1 MGTKE
6 DLDLNCWPAAN
17 SRFAGYQF
25 AQGYGGLLTEFESGG
40 FLGVSDSQEV
50 AAEAVFDL
58 ASVTKLYT
66 ATLAAKLH
74 AAGEV
79 DLDAPISSWSN
90 VSGLLG
96 QLSARSL
103 LTHSSGL
110 APEWLEKSSRLA
122 TIESLLAQTPDPE
135 SEGSLVYSCTG
146 YSLYAV
152 ALEQKYSLGFDE
164 LVSRHLLEP
173 LGLRNTGF
181 NPDPSAVVIADA
193 RSLEE
198 TFAYGLV
205 HDPRARAMAGVSG
218 NAGLFATASDV
229 FSFLSEVLT
238 GAKGVVLDRARK
250 ELFTPTVS
258 GEWQQGIGFRH
269 EDIAR
274 LGANSHYFSHSGFTG
289 TLVMVDPESSH
300 IAVLLTNRL
309 QCGTTR
315 EQMAPVYRAFAN
327 SF

>member
-1 MGTKE
+1 MRISSI
-6 DLDLNCWPAAN
+6 LDSLVWPHPE
-17 SRFAGYQF
+17 SRFAGYSYVVGN
-25 AQGYGGLLTEFESGG
+25 ADAVTEAGHGG
-40 FLGVSDSQEV
+40 FVSAGSERAV
-50 AAEAVFDL
+50 SSATVFDL

-96 QLSARSL
+96 QKSARSL

-238 GAKGVVLDRARK
+238 GAKGVVLDQARK

-269 EDIAR
+269 RDVAR
-274 LGANSHYFSHSGFTG
+274 LGANSHYFSHTGFTG

-315 EQMAPVYRAFAN
+315 EQLAPVYRAFAN

>member
-6 DLDLNCWPAAN
+6 NLDLTCWPAAN
-17 SRFAGYQF
+17 ARFAGYQF
-25 AQGYGGLLTEFESGG
+25 AQGFQGELSQFEFGGV
-40 FLGVSDSQEV
+40 LGVSDSQEV
-50 AAEAVFDL
+50 TAEAVFDL

-66 ATLAAKLH
+66 ATLAANLH
-74 AAGEV
+74 AKGEV
-79 DLDAPISSWSN
+79 DLDSPISSWSN
-90 VSGLLG
+90 VAGPLGEKSG
-96 QLSARSL
+96 RSL

-110 APEWLEKSSRLA
+110 APEWLEKSTRLA
-122 TIESLLAQTPDPE
+122 TIESLLMQTPDPK

-146 YSLYAV
+146 YSLYAL

-164 LVSRHLLEP
+164 LVSKHLLEP
-173 LGLRNTGF
+173 LGLTSTGF
-181 NPDPSAVVIADA
+181 NPDPSAVAIADA
-193 RSLEE
+193 RALEE
-198 TFAYGLV
+198 TFAFGLV

-238 GAKGVVLDRARK
+238 GAKGVVLDAARK

-269 EDIAR
+269 QDVTR
-274 LGANSHYFSHSGFTG
+274 LGDNSHYFSHTGFTG
-289 TLVMVDPESSH
+289 TLVMVDPQSSH
-300 IAVLLTNRL
+300 VAVLLTNRL

-327 SF
+327 SL